1 MSGERPE
8 NDIKPSKGQTCNSVF
23 TLLNF
28 HGPELSQTSREAYKY
43 SLTVCRTVK
52 GKVFYFVAKD
62 LPALPHERG
71 ITCNSEGEYG
81 KAVRGKKC

>member
-62 LPALPHERG
+62 LPGSA
-71 ITCNSEGEYG
+71 S
-81 KAVRGKKC
+81 